1 MMEAKHRT
9 STDHYSKTVA
19 SDQEI
24 IFSNPS
30 PSTAG
35 VPRSGMINSN
45 PVRNYFS
52 SLLTMIVY
60 GASAPLRVPSSLS
73 ATKTVLS
80 SAFTDKTH
88 SNLPRNFFRDGAVS
102 FLLLFVFLST
112 FVVLAESRSV
122 GVCNGIPCANGG
134 RLLVSNSVWGNCRC
148 RCPSGF
154 VGPYCQYQAARKR
167 SADTATRRSERSEVL
182 ERIRQRLLAI
192 SERLTARQQ
201 ASETE
206 MGSEFNDNQNEVG
219 DPENSSAVEETS
231 LDSFNYNRP
240 RRSWTP
246 DY

>member
-1 MMEAKHRT
+1 M
-9 STDHYSKTVA
+9 
-19 SDQEI
+19 
-24 IFSNPS
+24 FFNPS

-35 VPRSGMINSN
+35 VPRSANTNNN
-45 PVRNYFS
+45 PVRNYFA

-80 SAFTDKTH
+80 SAFTDKTL
-88 SNLPRNFFRDGAVS
+88 SNLPRKFFRDGAVS

-154 VGPYCQYQAARKR
+154 VGPYCQYRLMADAAT
-167 SADTATRRSERSEVL
+167 SSEGAEVPESSSNDL
-182 ERIRQRLLAI
+182 WSSLIDWAPI
-192 SERLTARQQ
+192 SRWVVNSITIKI
-201 ASETE
+201 
-206 MGSEFNDNQNEVG
+206 EVG
-219 DPENSSAVEETS
+219 DTKNSLAVKEKS
-231 LDSFNYNRP
+231 LYSFNYNS
-240 RRSWTP
+240 RRWSWTP
-246 DY
+246 HGQIFDL